1 MPTVYLS
8 LGSNLGDRATNL
20 RIALERLHGP
30 ALRIEKVSRFYE
42 TAHVGAA
49 KNPVPRYLNCV
60 VRVTT
65 EMQPFDLLEYTQA
78 IERAGGRV
86 PGQPW
91 DPRPIDIDVLM
102 YNGVTLKTE
111 RLTLPH
117 PRMGE
122 RAFVLVPLLEIA
134 PELILPSG
142 VSIAERLN
150 DPVLQSQELHLW
162 ADRMANN
169 EMSQA
174 VEGEAPTESYI
185 SQDKVSTSP

>member
-1 MPTVYLS
+1 MDRRNQTEYNTDMPTVYLS
-8 LGSNLGDRATNL
+8 LGSNLGDRASNL
-20 RIALERLHGP
+20 RIGLERLHGP
-30 ALRIEKVSRFYE
+30 ALQIEKVSRFYE

-49 KNPVPRYLNCV
+49 ERPVPRYLNCA
-60 VRVTT
+60 VRATT
-65 EMQPFDLLEYTQA
+65 EMPPLDLLDYIQA

-86 PGQPW
+86 PGRPW

-102 YNGVTLKTE
+102 YHGVTLKTE

-134 PELILPSG
+134 PELILPGG

-150 DPVLQSQELHLW
+150 DPILKTQELEVW
-162 ADRMANN
+162 DN
-169 EMSQA
+169 
-174 VEGEAPTESYI
+174 
-185 SQDKVSTSP
+185 